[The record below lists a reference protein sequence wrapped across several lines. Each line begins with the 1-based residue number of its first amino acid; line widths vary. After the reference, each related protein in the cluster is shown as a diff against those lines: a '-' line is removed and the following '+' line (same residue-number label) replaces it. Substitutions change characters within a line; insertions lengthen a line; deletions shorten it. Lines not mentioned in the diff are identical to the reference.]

1 MYNFVALQ
9 KERKNNVTIM
19 VSESEKSPS
28 NPMKHIAKTPG
39 KGQRETAQVLLI
51 ILRRHNYIKEAQKPM
66 YKRQN
71 PYIKM
76 YRKRPRFD
84 FSHALQAHNTNN
96 KLIKTIC

>member
-28 NPMKHIAKTPG
+28 IPMKHIAKTPG

-51 ILRRHNYIKEAQKPM
+51 IYIGTKVRM
-66 YKRQN
+66 
-71 PYIKM
+71 
-76 YRKRPRFD
+76 
-84 FSHALQAHNTNN
+84 
-96 KLIKTIC
+96 